1 MDYCRN
7 CEVAKTIMPDT
18 VDYRWKRV
26 IHGKTDSVIRNWVT
40 RTEDYHKVYIMP
52 NAKFTKTARIP
63 RALQGDEWHP

>member
-7 CEVAKTIMPDT
+7 SEVAKTIMPDT

-40 RTEDYHKVYIMP
+40 RTEDYHKAYIMP
-52 NAKFTKTARIP
+52 NVKC
-63 RALQGDEWHP
+63 EM